1 MSQLK
6 IYKASAGSGKTYTL
20 ALEYIK
26 ELLVNDSSDN
36 YRRILA
42 VTFTKDATGEMKD
55 RILAELY
62 GLAFATE
69 DSKGFADSIRQVLRE
84 SGKIAGEAFIR
95 ERAGVVLN
103 HIIHDY
109 SRLSITTIDSFFQ
122 KILRNLARELGLGS
136 KFNIEMNTAKIRA
149 DAVKAIVENAHLNP
163 QLLSWMTTYVEN
175 KLEQDDNWRF
185 KDEVYRF
192 SSCIYDEFFQE
203 HEQALQYQLD
213 NNPSIFNDLKNHHQ
227 FLLKQY
233 RDFFRQTYQKVS
245 DLLIANQLDS
255 SDFMQKGAVFNFW
268 RNLAENKKV
277 EPNKTL
283 RKLTDDP
290 ENWSSKSHKRKADII
305 SLAENHLY
313 GLLNETLEVLKK
325 QHTSKLILGNIH
337 QLGLVWYITK
347 EINNMNEENNRFMLS
362 DTSLF
367 LNQMI
372 DDSDSPFIYEK
383 IGAEIRHVMID
394 EFQDTSRLQWKNFKS
409 LLSDIL
415 SNNYF
420 SMIVGDVKQSI
431 YRWRN
436 GDWRILDNIGKELS
450 VRIKT
455 LDRNYRSEKQIIS
468 FNNLFFTQAGTVLD
482 DKFKTEL
489 TDLSDSPFASV
500 YKDTEVCQTTGKT
513 TDSGFVS
520 IDFLRNNPDK
530 EEEKY
535 KDVVLTTLLEKLQWL
550 HESKVLSRDIC
561 ILCRNNSQIK
571 VIAEFLS
578 SLRDHHPELAKDNY
592 LSIVSNEAFRLDSSI
607 ALRIIMGTLKV
618 IAYPHNP
625 VFRATLEQFGL
636 EHPQSYLSDETP
648 IPELISAIYRFYH
661 LENYEGQSAYLFCFF
676 DSITHYLNENPTNIH
691 AFIDFWEDELSKK
704 TIPVGEGIEGI
715 RAMTIHKSKGLQFH
729 TVMVPYC
736 TWELNP
742 QNGTIVWCNSKKGHY
757 DLELLPVNY
766 SDKMSDTV
774 FSTEYQSET
783 ALSWLDNLN
792 LLYVAFTRAKQNLLI
807 FGKYKKTLAGQDNIK
822 TVSDIL
828 QWTVPELTGNWNRD
842 TLHFES
848 GYLENKETTTA
859 ETDNLLK
866 QIPPPLYIRF
876 VSEEFQTGKSIF
888 KQSNKSRDFVN
899 PDSFSREKYIEHG
912 NIMHA
917 LFANIQ
923 TLADIENAVDKLIFD
938 GLLLPSEKKE
948 TVDKM
953 NVYVRN
959 SGVEDWF
966 SGKYSVYSELSVI
979 VKENGT
985 VTTKRPDR
993 VLLSNDSTIVVDY
1006 KFGAPH
1012 DSHQKQ
1018 VQEYVSLLK
1027 GMDYPNVEGYLWY
1040 VEEGRKL
1047 MING

>member
-26 ELLVNDSSDN
+26 ELLTDNSPDN

-62 GLAFATE
+62 GLAFDTE
-69 DSKGFADSIRQVLRE
+69 DSKGFADSIRQALKE

-95 ERAGVVLN
+95 ERAKVVLDN
-103 HIIHDY
+103 ILHDY
-109 SRLSITTIDSFFQ
+109 SRLNITTIDSFFQ

-136 KFNIEMNTAKIRA
+136 KFNIEMNTAKVRA

-175 KLEQDDNWRF
+175 KLEQDGNWRF

-203 HEQALQYQLD
+203 HEQALQHQLD
-213 NNPSIFNDLKNHHQ
+213 NDSSIFNDLKNQ
-227 FLLKQY
+227 QQRLLKQY
-233 RDFFRQTYQKVS
+233 KDFFRQTCQKS
-245 DLLIANQLDS
+245 LDLLLTHQLEP
-255 SDFMQKGAVFNFW
+255 SDFIQKGSVFNFW
-268 RNLAENKKV
+268 RNLAENRKSEV
-277 EPNKTL
+277 NKTIQ
-283 RKLTDDP
+283 KLADDP

-305 SLAENHLY
+305 SLAENHLQ
-313 GLLNETLEVLKK
+313 GLLKETLEVLKK

-347 EINNMNEENNRFMLS
+347 EINNINEENNRFMLS
-362 DTSLF
+362 DTALF
-367 LNQMI
+367 LNRMI
-372 DDSDSPFIYEK
+372 DNSDSPFIYEK

-394 EFQDTSRLQWKNFKS
+394 EFQDTSRLQWNNFKA

-436 GDWRILDNIGKELS
+436 GDWRILNNIEKELP
-450 VRIKT
+450 VQIKT
-455 LDRNYRSEKQIIS
+455 LDRNYRSEKQIIN
-468 FNNLFFTQAGTVLD
+468 FNNFFFTQAGIVLD
-482 DKFKTEL
+482 NKFKTEL

-500 YKDTEVCQTTGKT
+500 YKDTEICQTTGKT
-513 TDSGFVS
+513 TDAGFVS
-520 IDFLRNNPDK
+520 IDFLRNNPNN

-535 KDVVLTTLLEKLQWL
+535 KDVVLSTLLEKLQLL
-550 HESKVLSRDIC
+550 HKSNVLSRDVC
-561 ILCRNNSQIK
+561 ILCRNNSHIK
-571 VIAEFLS
+571 LIAEYLS
-578 SLRDHHPELAKDNY
+578 SLRDDYPELARDNY

-607 ALRIIMGTLKV
+607 AVRIIVGTLKV
-618 IAYPHNP
+618 IAYPNNP
-625 VFRATLEQFGL
+625 VYKAMLEQFGL
-636 EHPQSYLSDETP
+636 EPPESYLSDETP

-676 DSITHYLNENPTNIH
+676 DSITHYLNENSTNIH
-691 AFIDFWEDELSKK
+691 SFIDFWEDELSKK
-704 TIPVGEGIEGI
+704 TIPVGEGIEGV
-715 RAMTIHKSKGLQFH
+715 RAMTVHKSKGLQFH
-729 TVMVPYC
+729 TVIVPYC

-742 QNGTIVWCNSKKGHY
+742 QSGAMVWCNSKKGY
-757 DLELLPVNY
+757 YELELLPVNY
-766 SDKMSDTV
+766 SEKMSNTV
-774 FSTEYQSET
+774 FSMEYQYET

-792 LLYVAFTRAKQNLLI
+792 LLYVAFTRAKRNLII
-807 FGKYKKTLAGQDNIK
+807 FGKYKKTLAEQNNIK
-822 TVSDIL
+822 NVSDIL
-828 QWTVPELTGNWNRD
+828 QWTAPELDGNWNPE

-848 GYLENKETTTA
+848 GYLENDEKTTA
-859 ETDNLLK
+859 TASDNLLK
-866 QIPPPLYIRF
+866 QIPPPLYVHF
-876 VSEEFQTGKSIF
+876 VSEEFPAGKSIF

-899 PDSFSREKYIEHG
+899 PDSFSPGKYIEYG
-912 NIMHA
+912 NLMHA

-923 TLADIENAVDKLIFD
+923 TLDDIENSADKLIFD

-953 NVYVRN
+953 NAYIRN

-966 SGKYSVYSELSVI
+966 SGKYTIYPEFSVI

-993 VLLSNDSTIVVDY
+993 VLLSDNSTIVVDY
-1006 KFGAPH
+1006 KFGTPH

-1018 VQEYVSLLK
+1018 MREYVSLLK
-1027 GMDYPNVEGYLWY
+1027 GMDYPNVEGVLWY
-1040 VEEGRKL
+1040 VESGELRVE
-1047 MING
+1047 N